1 MYLVLSC
8 RQIIYLTGPTLP
20 WVARSEI
27 EILGDSKELEN
38 VLTLSWPFVLIE
50 KPNLPWN
57 IEQTNQMNLAFYK
70 DNYKISVNT
79 AVYVHAAVFTMCWN
93 PFWRGSILFLH
104 APALGLLLNLPLHE
118 IIFCDLWGRLRWL
131 SSVRFKYKPGY
142 KPCDPHV
149 INLIPLTGWNYS
161 IQTGENISTNESTR
175 IYNRSHGL

>member
-1 MYLVLSC
+1 MHIRRIEKLHRKLLLCTTHIVKFLNLQGLEIVTMYLVLSC

-38 VLTLSWPFVLIE
+38 VLTLSWPFVLNL

-93 PFWRGSILFLH
+93 PFWRGSILFFH
-104 APALGLLLNLPLHE
+104 AHALGLLLNLHLH
-118 IIFCDLWGRLRWL
+118 
-131 SSVRFKYKPGY
+131 
-142 KPCDPHV
+142 
-149 INLIPLTGWNYS
+149 
-161 IQTGENISTNESTR
+161 
-175 IYNRSHGL
+175 